1 MNKGFSMAV
10 GNKIYFLISDKKNI
24 TNNIV
29 KIFINKI
36 CAISGFS
43 QEFSQ
48 ELTEKY
54 LEDKATLDDIKYKIQ
69 SGCIIEKKH
78 IVYNENV
85 AKEIGKTEE
94 DYYYISGKNF
104 GGSYDINE
112 VVIIKG

>member
-1 MNKGFSMAV
+1 MNKGFSMKV
-10 GNKIYFLISDKKNI
+10 GNKMCFLISDKKNI

-36 CAISGFS
+36 CDIRGFS
-43 QEFSQ
+43 QE
-48 ELTEKY
+48 LRKKC
-54 LEDKATLDDIKYKIQ
+54 LEDKTTLDAIRYKIQ
-69 SGCIIEKKH
+69 SDCIIEKKH

-94 DYYYISGKNF
+94 DYFYISGKNF

-112 VVIIKG
+112 VIIICYN

>member
-1 MNKGFSMAV
+1 MNKGFSMTT
-10 GNKIYFLISDKKNI
+10 GNKMYFLISDKKNI

-36 CAISGFS
+36 CDIRGF
-43 QEFSQ
+43 
-48 ELTEKY
+48 LRNLKKC

-69 SGCIIEKKH
+69 SDCIIEKKH

-85 AKEIGKTEE
+85 AKEIGEIEE

>member
-1 MNKGFSMAV
+1 MNKGFSMTV

-36 CAISGFS
+36 CDIRGFS
-43 QEFSQ
+43 QE
-48 ELTEKY
+48 LREKC
-54 LEDKATLDDIKYKIQ
+54 LEDKATLDDIKYEIQ
-69 SGCIIEKKH
+69 SDCIIEKKH
-78 IVYNENV
+78 IVYVNESIT
-85 AKEIGKTEE
+85 KEIGETEE

>member
-1 MNKGFSMAV
+1 MNKGFSMTV
-10 GNKIYFLISDKKNI
+10 GNKKYFLISDKKNI

-36 CAISGFS
+36 CDIKGFS
-43 QEFSQ
+43 QE
-48 ELTEKY
+48 LRKKC
-54 LEDKATLDDIKYKIQ
+54 LEDKTTLDAIKYKIQ
-69 SGCIIEKKH
+69 SDCIIEKKH